1 MLAERW
7 RSISH
12 HKEMIVKKLFAGLFL
27 AASSLPVGFITG
39 ALASQ
44 HVLGTGWPGA
54 IQIAVK
60 TTASLL
66 GLGLFVFM
74 AGLVSKAET
83 PDSAPNGDGWTK
95 E

>member
-1 MLAERW
+1 M
-7 RSISH
+7 
-12 HKEMIVKKLFAGLFL
+12 KKLFAGLFL

-39 ALASQ
+39 ALAFQ
-44 HVLGTGWPGA
+44 YVLGTGWPGA

-83 PDSAPNGDGWTK
+83 PEPASSGDAWDK
-95 E
+95 K